1 MDSAFL
7 SAAIVWGALG
17 FALACVIL
25 RLVTPPP
32 PHPMEMTELS
42 SIDSPLPG
50 AEPPDPAEALAPR
63 AAGRRPG

>member
-1 MDSAFL
+1 MDNALFSAV
-7 SAAIVWGALG
+7 IVWGALG

-25 RLVTPPP
+25 RLKAPPP

-50 AEPPDPAEALAPR
+50 AEPPDPAEALASR
-63 AAGRRPG
+63 AASG